1 MDGAMSAQSSAIP
14 ERHAATRDGRQPADP
29 IASLWDAHFR
39 EPAAAVQRA
48 RAALDD
54 PRTDERT
61 RAWAD
66 LTLGWHQLYF
76 TADPATA
83 ADTMPLARERFERLG
98 ERRGELLARIGSARL
113 ALIRQNPAE
122 ARTALLEIY
131 DEAVATLPPQD
142 RFWAINALGATY
154 YYEDRI
160 DETIRYMHLALET
173 LRTIDV
179 SPHLATAMSNLA
191 AALVTVGDYV
201 PARELAQD
209 ALGMLPRY
217 DNPQLWLFV
226 RSNLAEAELGTGDA
240 GAALETIDA
249 MLGDPA
255 NAPRSAAQ
263 SHYLSIAA
271 EVYAL
276 HGRLGDADRCVREA
290 EAIGA
295 NNPGGFN
302 AVYASWAAAALADAR
317 ASDDQALAALEHAIA
332 TAERLRHVPTLCKA
346 HAAAARRLAR
356 LGRYEEAYRHQVRLT
371 EVSLQRMSHRAGAKY
386 YLLKVEHEL
395 KHAREARD
403 RAERERQESLALNR
417 QLERLNREL
426 ERKVREVEELQGR
439 LAAEAVHDPLTQLF
453 NRRYLDSVVPALLS
467 GANRR
472 AAPLALAL
480 VDLDHFKGVNDRH
493 GHLAGDRVLMQ
504 IGRVLATSLRPADVL
519 CRYGGEEFC
528 VVLPDTDGAG
538 ARTAMS
544 TLASRLRELTV
555 PWGNHTLSGFTF
567 SAGIAVAPDD
577 GTTQAELVSAADR
590 ALYHAKAQGRERVV
604 LARSEDD
611 GPAAVAS

>member
-1 MDGAMSAQSSAIP
+1 MNDRSAALPERTGPDGAP
-14 ERHAATRDGRQPADP
+14 AAADDP
-29 IASLWDAHFR
+29 IVALWDAHFR
-39 EPAAAVQRA
+39 EPVPAVARA
-48 RAALDD
+48 RAAIDD
-54 PRTDERT
+54 PTSDERT
-61 RAWAD
+61 RAWAE
-66 LTLGWHQLYF
+66 LTIGWHQLYF
-76 TADPATA
+76 TSDPASA
-83 ADTMPLARERFERLG
+83 AHFLPKAQQRFERLD
-98 ERRGELLARIGSARL
+98 ERRGELLARIGTARVL
-113 ALIRQNPAE
+113 LVTQRPLE
-122 ARTALLEIY
+122 ARSLLLEFY
-131 DEAVATLPPQD
+131 DEAIAVLPPQD

-191 AALVTVGDYV
+191 ASLVTVGEYA

-209 ALGMLPRY
+209 ALAMLPRY

-226 RSNLAEAELGTGDA
+226 RSNLAEAQLGTGDA
-240 GAALETIDA
+240 AGALETVDA
-249 MLGDPA
+249 MMGDTSNP
-255 NAPRSAAQ
+255 PRSAAQ
-263 SHYLSIAA
+263 GHYLAVA
-271 EVYAL
+271 TEVYAM
-276 HGRLGDADRCVREA
+276 HGRLSDAERCVREA
-290 EAIGA
+290 GTIRAA
-295 NNPGGFN
+295 YPGGYN
-302 AVYASWAAAALADAR
+302 AVYATWAAAALADAR
-317 ASDDQALAALEHAIA
+317 DDDEAAIA
-332 TAERLRHVPTLCKA
+332 AIDLAIETAERMRHVPTLCKA
-346 HAAAARRLAR
+346 YAAAAKRLAA
-356 LGRYEEAYRHQVRLT
+356 LGRWEDAYRRQVRLT
-371 EVSLQRMSHRAGAKY
+371 EVSQERLSHRAGAKH

-453 NRRYLDSVVPALLS
+453 NRRYLDSVLPALLA

-472 AAPLALAL
+472 SAPLALAL

-528 VVLPDTDGAG
+528 VVLPDTDGDG
-538 ARTAMS
+538 ARTALA
-544 TLASRLRELTV
+544 TLAARLKELVV
-555 PWGNHTLSGFTF
+555 PWGGQTLSGFTF
-567 SAGIAVAPDD
+567 SAGVAVAPGD
-577 GTTQAELVSAADR
+577 GATQAELVSAADR

-604 LARSEDD
+604 LAGSD
-611 GPAAVAS
+611 GDRPARTA

>member
-1 MDGAMSAQSSAIP
+1 MLHAVSGSAPMPDRRPSA
-14 ERHAATRDGRQPADP
+14 EAAAPPDDP
-29 IASLWDAHFR
+29 IVAVWESHFR
-39 EPAAAVQRA
+39 DPAASVAHA

-54 PRTDERT
+54 PASGERA
-61 RAWAD
+61 RAWAG
-66 LTLGWHQLYF
+66 LTIGWHQLYF
-76 TADPATA
+76 TADPAA
-83 ADTMPLARERFERLG
+83 AAATLPAARERFAALG
-98 ERRGELLARIGSARL
+98 ERRGELLARIGLARL
-113 ALIRQNPAE
+113 KLVQQQPAA
-122 ARTALLEIY
+122 ARADLLEFY
-131 DEAVATLPPQD
+131 DEAVATLKPQD

-160 DETIRYMHLALET
+160 DETIRHMHLALET

-179 SPHLATAMSNLA
+179 SPHLPTAMSNLA
-191 AALVTVGDYV
+191 ATLVTVGDYA

-226 RSNLAEAELGTGDA
+226 RSNLAEAQLGTGDHA
-240 GAALETIDA
+240 GALATIDA
-249 MLGDPA
+249 MLGGPGGL
-255 NAPRSAAQ
+255 PRSAAQ
-263 SHYLSIAA
+263 SHYLAVST
-271 EVYAL
+271 EVLAM
-276 HGRLGDADRCVREA
+276 HGRLADAERCVREA
-290 EAIGA
+290 ESIYA
-295 NNPGGFN
+295 NYPGGHN
-302 AVYASWAAAALADAR
+302 EVHASWSAAALADAR
-317 ASDDQALAALEHAIA
+317 DDADDAVAALERAIA
-332 TAERLRHVPTLCKA
+332 VAERMHHVPTLCKA
-346 HAAAARRLAR
+346 HAAAARRYAS
-356 LGRYEEAYRHQVRLT
+356 LGRWEEAYRHQVRLN
-371 EVSLQRMSHRAGAKY
+371 EVTHERLASRASAKY
-386 YLLKVEHEL
+386 YLLRAEHEL

-453 NRRYLDSVVPALLS
+453 NRRYLDSVLPGLLS
-467 GANRR
+467 GAHRR
-472 AAPLALAL
+472 SAPLALAL

-538 ARTAMS
+538 ARTALA
-544 TLASRLRELTV
+544 TLATRLKELVV
-555 PWGNHTLSGFTF
+555 PWGGDSLTGFTF
-567 SAGIAVAPDD
+567 SAGIAVAPGD
-577 GTTQAELVSAADR
+577 GATQAELVSAADR

-604 LARSEDD
+604 LAGSGDD
-611 GPAAVAS
+611 R

>member
-1 MDGAMSAQSSAIP
+1 MRLAMSATASAIP
-14 ERHAATRDGRQPADP
+14 GRRPPDDAVPAADDP
-29 IASLWDAHFR
+29 IVSLWDAHFR
-39 EPAAAVQRA
+39 EPAAAVARA
-48 RAALDD
+48 RAAIDHAGS
-54 PRTDERT
+54 DERT
-61 RAWAD
+61 RAWAE
-66 LTLGWHQLYF
+66 LTIGWHQLYF
-76 TADPATA
+76 TADPAA
-83 ADTMPLARERFERLG
+83 ADATLPGARARFERLG
-98 ERRGELLARIGSARL
+98 ERAGELLARIGGARL
-113 ALIRQNPAE
+113 NLIRQKPLV
-122 ARTALLEIY
+122 AREEILGIY
-131 DEAVATLPPQD
+131 DEAIATLKPQD

-154 YYEDRI
+154 FYDDRI

-179 SPHLATAMSNLA
+179 SPHLPTAMSNLA
-191 AALVTVGDYV
+191 ATLVTVGDYV

-226 RSNLAEAELGTGDA
+226 RSNLAEAMLGTGDFA
-240 GAALETIDA
+240 GALATIDA

-255 NAPRSAAQ
+255 HPPRSAAQ
-263 SHYLSIAA
+263 SHYLAVSA
-271 EVYAL
+271 EVYAM
-276 HGRLGDADRCVREA
+276 HGRLDDAAHCVREA
-290 EAIGA
+290 EAIHA
-295 NNPGGFN
+295 NYPGGYN
-302 AVYASWAAAALADAR
+302 AVYSAWAAAALANAR
-317 ASDDQALAALEHAIA
+317 DGDDEALAALDRAIEV
-332 TAERLRHVPTLCKA
+332 AERMRHLPTLCKA
-346 HAAAARRLAR
+346 HAASARRLAA
-356 LGRYEEAYRHQVRLT
+356 LGRYEEAYRRQVRLN
-371 EVSLQRMSHRAGAKY
+371 EVTREQLTHRAGAKY

-395 KHAREARD
+395 KHARDARD
-403 RAERERQESLALNR
+403 RAERERQESLAMNR

-426 ERKVREVEELQGR
+426 ERKVREVEELQAR

-453 NRRYLDSVVPALLS
+453 NRRYLDAVVPALLS

-528 VVLPDTDGAG
+528 VVLPDTDGSG
-538 ARTAMS
+538 ARTALA
-544 TLASRLRELTV
+544 TLATRLKELVV
-555 PWGNHTLSGFTF
+555 PWGGDSLSGFTF
-567 SAGIAVAPDD
+567 SAGVAVAPDD

-604 LARSEDD
+604 LARSDD
-611 GPAAVAS
+611 DRPAPKP

>member
-1 MDGAMSAQSSAIP
+1 MAFAVSAPSADTP
-14 ERHAATRDGRQPADP
+14 ERRGPAREVAPVDDP
-29 IASLWDAHFR
+29 GVSLWDAHFR
-39 EPAAAVQRA
+39 EPMAAAARA
-48 RAALDD
+48 RAILDD
-54 PRTDERT
+54 RDADERAA
-61 RAWAD
+61 AWAA
-66 LTLGWHQLYF
+66 LTIGWHQLFF
-76 TADPATA
+76 TSEALEASTAIADA
-83 ADTMPLARERFERLG
+83 LARFVAIG
-98 ERRGELLARIGSARL
+98 ERRGELLARIGGARL
-113 ALIRQNPAE
+113 ALMRQKPEE
-122 ARTALLEIY
+122 ARAEIVAIY
-131 DEAVATLPPQD
+131 DEACATLPPQD
-142 RFWAINALGATY
+142 RFWAINVRAATY
-154 YYEDRI
+154 FYGNRI
-160 DETIRYMHLALET
+160 DEAIRYLHIALET

-191 AALVTVGDYV
+191 ASLVTVGDYE

-209 ALGMLPRY
+209 AIEMLARY
-217 DNPQLWLFV
+217 DNPQVLLFA
-226 RSNLAEAELGTGDA
+226 RSNLAEAQLGTGDA
-240 GAALETIDA
+240 SGALETIDA
-249 MLGDPA
+249 MFGDPPA
-255 NAPRSAAQ
+255 TPTGQ
-263 SHYLSIAA
+263 SQGHFMAIAA

-276 HGRLGDADRCVREA
+276 HGRLDDAERCVRAA
-290 EAIGA
+290 ETIVA
-295 NNPGGFN
+295 NFPGGYN

-317 ASDDQALAALEHAIA
+317 VDDAIALAALDAASEA
-332 TAERLRHVPTLCKA
+332 AEQREHVPTQCKA
-346 HAAAARRLAR
+346 YAAAAARLAK
-356 LGRYEEAYRHQVRLT
+356 LGRYEEAYARHVRLLAVT
-371 EVSLQRMSHRAGAKY
+371 QQRMTSRASAKY
-386 YLLKVEHEL
+386 FLLKAEHEL

-426 ERKVREVEELQGR
+426 ERKMREVEDLQSR

-480 VDLDHFKGVNDRH
+480 VDLDHFKSVNDKH

-538 ARTAMS
+538 ARTALA
-544 TLASRLRELTV
+544 TLAHRLRELVV
-555 PWGNHTLSGFTF
+555 PWGGHALSGFTF

-604 LARSEDD
+604 LARSDEDRS
-611 GPAAVAS
+611 AA

>member
-1 MDGAMSAQSSAIP
+1 MTLAMSVPVPASAD
-14 ERHAATRDGRQPADP
+14 RHAPDHEVRTADDP
-29 IASLWDAHFR
+29 IVALWDAHFR
-39 EPAAAVQRA
+39 EPAAAVARA

-54 PRTDERT
+54 PGADERW
-61 RAWAD
+61 RAWGELVLA
-66 LTLGWHQLYF
+66 WHQLYF

-83 ADTMPLARERFERLG
+83 AATLPRAQRRFERLG
-98 ERRGELLARIGSARL
+98 ERRGELLARIGTARL
-113 ALIRQNPAE
+113 ALIRQQPQD
-122 ARTALLEIY
+122 ARAQLIEIY
-131 DEAVATLPPQD
+131 DEAIATLPPQD
-142 RFWAINALGATY
+142 RFWAINALGATF

-191 AALVTVGDYV
+191 ASLVTVGDYL
-201 PARELAQD
+201 PAHELAQD

-226 RSNLAEAELGTGDA
+226 RSNLAEAQLGIGDA
-240 GAALETIDA
+240 AAALETIDA
-249 MLGDPA
+249 MLGDTA
-255 NAPRSAAQ
+255 NPPRSAAQ
-263 SHYLSIAA
+263 SHYLAVAA

-276 HGRLGDADRCVREA
+276 HGRLDDAERCVREA
-290 EAIGA
+290 DAIGA
-295 NNPGGFN
+295 NYPGGFN
-302 AVYASWAAAALADAR
+302 AVYASWAAASLADAR
-317 ASDDQALAALEHAIA
+317 GDDDLAIA
-332 TAERLRHVPTLCKA
+332 AIDRAIETAERLRHVPTLCKA
-346 HAAAARRLAR
+346 YAAAARRLER
-356 LGRYEEAYRHQVRLT
+356 LGRFDEAYRRQVRLT
-371 EVSLQRMSHRAGAKY
+371 DVGLQRMSSRAGAKY

-538 ARTAMS
+538 ARTALA
-544 TLASRLRELTV
+544 TLATRLKELVV
-555 PWGNHTLSGFTF
+555 PWGGDTLSGFTF

-577 GTTQAELVSAADR
+577 GMTQAELVSAADR

-604 LARSEDD
+604 LARSGDD
-611 GPAAVAS
+611 RPAPP

>member
-1 MDGAMSAQSSAIP
+1 MNTPPPPLPGRAGPDGPAP
-14 ERHAATRDGRQPADP
+14 AADDP
-29 IASLWDAHFR
+29 VVALWDAHFH
-39 EPAAAVQRA
+39 EPTAAVARA
-48 RAALDD
+48 RAAIDD
-54 PRTDERT
+54 PGVDERT
-61 RAWAD
+61 RAWAE
-66 LTLGWHQLYF
+66 LTVGWHQLYF
-76 TADPATA
+76 TSDPAA
-83 ADTMPLARERFERLG
+83 AAAVLPVAQQRFERLG
-98 ERRGELLARIGSARL
+98 DRRGGLLTRIGTARVL
-113 ALIRQNPAE
+113 LVTQRPLE
-122 ARTALLEIY
+122 ARSQLLEFY
-131 DEAVATLPPQD
+131 DEAIAELPPQD

-191 AALVTVGDYV
+191 AALVTVGDYA

-226 RSNLAEAELGTGDA
+226 RSNLAEAQLGTGDA
-240 GAALETIDA
+240 AGALETVDA
-249 MLGDPA
+249 MLGDASNP
-255 NAPRSAAQ
+255 PRSAAQ
-263 SHYLSIAA
+263 GHYLAVAA
-271 EVYAL
+271 EVYAM
-276 HGRLGDADRCVREA
+276 HGRLADAERCVREA
-290 EAIGA
+290 AVIQA
-295 NNPGGFN
+295 AYPGGYN
-302 AVYASWAAAALADAR
+302 AVYATWAAAALADAR
-317 ASDDQALAALEHAIA
+317 DDDAAAIDALDLAIE
-332 TAERLRHVPTLCKA
+332 TAERMRHVPTLCKA
-346 HAAAARRLAR
+346 YATAAKRLAAQER
-356 LGRYEEAYRHQVRLT
+356 WEDAYRRQVRLT
-371 EVSLQRMSHRAGAKY
+371 EVSEERLSHRAGAKH

-453 NRRYLDSVVPALLS
+453 NRRYLDSVVPALLA

-472 AAPLALAL
+472 SAPLALAL

-528 VVLPDTDGAG
+528 VVLPDTDGDG
-538 ARTAMS
+538 ARTALG
-544 TLASRLRELTV
+544 TLAARLKELAV
-555 PWGNHTLSGFTF
+555 PWGGQTLTGFTF
-567 SAGIAVAPDD
+567 SAGVAVAPDD
-577 GTTQAELVSAADR
+577 GATQADLVSAADR
-590 ALYHAKAQGRERVV
+590 ALYHAKALGRERVV
-604 LARSEDD
+604 LAGSEDD
-611 GPAAVAS
+611 RPARAP

>member
-1 MDGAMSAQSSAIP
+1 MNASASSIP
-14 ERHAATRDGRQPADP
+14 EFPAPVRDGRAADDP
-29 IASLWDAHFR
+29 IVALWDAHFR
-39 EPAAAVQRA
+39 APAAAVQRA

-54 PRTDERT
+54 PHADERS
-61 RAWAD
+61 RAWAE

-76 TADPATA
+76 TADPVTA
-83 ADTMPLARERFERLG
+83 AETLHGAQRRFERLG
-98 ERRGELLARIGSARL
+98 ERRGDLLARIGAARL
-113 ALIRQNPAE
+113 ALIRQQPME
-122 ARTALLEIY
+122 ARTQLLEIY
-131 DEAVATLPPQD
+131 DEAIAVLPPED

-191 AALVTVGDYV
+191 ASLVTVGDYL

-217 DNPQLWLFV
+217 DNPQLWLFA
-226 RSNLAEAELGTGDA
+226 RSNLAEAQLGTGDA
-240 GAALETIDA
+240 TAALETIDA

-255 NAPRSAAQ
+255 NLPRSAAQ
-263 SHYLSIAA
+263 SHYLAVAA

-276 HGRLGDADRCVREA
+276 HGRLGDAGRCVREA
-290 EAIGA
+290 EAILA
-295 NNPGGFN
+295 RYPGGFN

-317 ASDDQALAALEHAIA
+317 ADDDLALASLDHAIA
-332 TAERLRHVPTLCKA
+332 TAERLHHVPTLCKA
-346 HAAAARRLAR
+346 YDAAARRLAR
-356 LGRYEEAYRHQVRLT
+356 LGRFEEAYRRQARLT
-371 EVSLQRMSHRAGAKY
+371 EVSLERMTHRAGAKY

-403 RAERERQESLALNR
+403 RAERERLESLAINR

-426 ERKVREVEELQGR
+426 ERKVREVEELQSR

-467 GANRR
+467 GAHRR

-480 VDLDHFKGVNDRH
+480 VDLDHFKRVNDRH

-538 ARTAMS
+538 ARTALA
-544 TLASRLRELTV
+544 TLATRLRELTV
-555 PWGNHTLSGFTF
+555 PWGNHALSGFTF

-577 GTTQAELVSAADR
+577 GMTQAELVSAADR

-604 LARSEDD
+604 LARSDEDR
-611 GPAAVAS
+611 PAATAS

>member
-1 MDGAMSAQSSAIP
+1 MTSMPPLPTPGRAAPGGAPTAPQDP
-14 ERHAATRDGRQPADP
+14 AAA
-29 IASLWDAHFR
+29 LWDAHFR
-39 EPAAAVQRA
+39 EPVAAVARA

-54 PRTDERT
+54 PASDERT
-61 RAWAD
+61 LAWAE
-66 LTLGWHQLYF
+66 LTVGWHQLYF
-76 TADPATA
+76 TSDPAGA
-83 ADTMPLARERFERLG
+83 AAYLPDAQRRFELVG
-98 ERRGELLARIGSARL
+98 DRRGELLARIGAARVL
-113 ALIRQNPAE
+113 LVTQRPLE
-122 ARTALLEIY
+122 ARSLLAEFY
-131 DEAVATLPPQD
+131 DEAVAKLPPQD

-173 LRTIDV
+173 LRTVDV

-191 AALVTVGDYV
+191 ASLVTVGDYA

-209 ALGMLPRY
+209 ALGLLPRY
-217 DNPQLWLFV
+217 DNPQLWLFA
-226 RSNLAEAELGTGDA
+226 RSNLAEAQLGTGDA
-240 GAALETIDA
+240 AGALQTIDA

-255 NAPRSAAQ
+255 NPPRSAAQ
-263 SHYLSIAA
+263 AHYLAISA

-276 HGRLGDADRCVREA
+276 HGRLADAERCVREA
-290 EAIGA
+290 HAIRDA
-295 NNPGGFN
+295 YPGGYN
-302 AVYASWAAAALADAR
+302 AVYATWAAAALADAR
-317 ASDDQALAALEHAIA
+317 DDDDAAFAALDLAIE

-346 HAAAARRLAR
+346 CAAAARRFAR
-356 LGRYEEAYRHQVRLT
+356 AGRWEDAYRRQARLT
-371 EVSLQRMSHRAGAKY
+371 EVSHERLANRAGAKH

-395 KHAREARD
+395 QHAREARD

-453 NRRYLDSVVPALLS
+453 NRRYLDSVLPALLA

-472 AAPLALAL
+472 AAPLSLAL

-528 VVLPDTDGAG
+528 VVLPDTDADG
-538 ARTAMS
+538 ARTALA
-544 TLASRLRELTV
+544 TLAARLRELVV
-555 PWGNHTLSGFTF
+555 PWGNVTLSGFTF

-577 GTTQAELVSAADR
+577 GLTQAELVSAADR

-604 LARSEDD
+604 LARSAEDR
-611 GPAAVAS
+611 PAPMG

>member
-1 MDGAMSAQSSAIP
+1 MSAKPSGAP
-14 ERHAATRDGRQPADP
+14 DPGDHPPAERTPDQDP
-29 IASLWDAHFR
+29 IAVLWDAHFR

-48 RAALDD
+48 RAVVDD
-54 PRTDERT
+54 ARSDERS
-61 RAWAD
+61 RAWAE
-66 LTLGWHQLYF
+66 LVLGWHQLSF
-76 TADPATA
+76 NSDPATA
-83 ADTMPLARERFERLG
+83 AAALPGAQRRFEKLG
-98 ERRGELLARIGSARL
+98 ERRGELLARIGAARL
-113 ALIRQNPAE
+113 ALVRQQPID
-122 ARTALLEIY
+122 ARSELLAIY
-131 DEAVATLPPQD
+131 DEAITSLPPQD

-191 AALVTVGDYV
+191 ASLVTVGDYV
-201 PARELAQD
+201 PAKELARD
-209 ALGMLPRY
+209 ALDMLPRY
-217 DNPQLWLFV
+217 DNPQLWLFA

-240 GAALETIDA
+240 NAALATIDA
-249 MLGDPA
+249 MLSDSA
-255 NAPRSAAQ
+255 NPPCSAAQ
-263 SHYLSIAA
+263 SHYLAIAA

-276 HGRLGDADRCVREA
+276 HGRFDDAERCVREA
-290 EAIGA
+290 ETIQA
-295 NNPGGFN
+295 NYPGGFN
-302 AVYASWAAAALADAR
+302 GVYASWAAAALADAR
-317 ASDDQALAALEHAIA
+317 EDDDTALAALDRAID

-346 HAAAARRLAR
+346 YAAAARRLAA
-356 LGRYEEAYRHQVRLT
+356 LGRFEDAYRRQAQLT
-371 EVSLQRMSHRAGAKY
+371 EVALERMTHRASAKY

-403 RAERERQESLALNR
+403 RAERERQESLAINR

-426 ERKVREVEELQGR
+426 ERKVREVEELQSR

-480 VDLDHFKGVNDRH
+480 VDLDYFKGVNDRH

-538 ARTAMS
+538 ARTALA
-544 TLASRLRELTV
+544 TLATRLRELVV
-555 PWGNHTLSGFTF
+555 PWGDHALSGFTF
-567 SAGIAVAPDD
+567 SAGVAVAPDD
-577 GTTQAELVSAADR
+577 GTTQADLVTAADR
-590 ALYHAKAQGRERVV
+590 ALYHAKGQGRERVV
-604 LARSEDD
+604 LARSDEDR
-611 GPAAVAS
+611 PAA

>member
-1 MDGAMSAQSSAIP
+1 MSGP
-14 ERHAATRDGRQPADP
+14 ATSTPDRQAPARGGGPNDDP
-29 IASLWDAHFR
+29 IAALWDAHFR
-39 EPAAAVQRA
+39 EPTAAVARA
-48 RAALDD
+48 RAAIGD
-54 PRTDERT
+54 PDADERS
-61 RAWAD
+61 RAWAE
-66 LTLGWHQLYF
+66 LTLGWHQLCF

-83 ADTMPLARERFERLG
+83 AETLPGAQRRFEQLG
-98 ERRGELLARIGSARL
+98 ERRGELLARIGAARL
-113 ALIRQNPAE
+113 ALIRQEPMQ
-122 ARTALLEIY
+122 ARTQLLEIY
-131 DEAVATLPPQD
+131 DEAIAALPPED

-191 AALVTVGDYV
+191 ASLVTVGDYL

-226 RSNLAEAELGTGDA
+226 RSNLAEAQLGTGEA
-240 GAALETIDA
+240 AAALETIDA

-255 NAPRSAAQ
+255 NPPRSAAQ
-263 SHYLSIAA
+263 SHYLAVAA

-276 HGRLGDADRCVREA
+276 HDRLGDAERCVREA
-290 EAIGA
+290 EAIQMHY
-295 NNPGGFN
+295 PGGFN
-302 AVYASWAAAALADAR
+302 AVYASWAAASLADAR
-317 ASDDQALAALEHAIA
+317 SDDDLALAALDHAIA
-332 TAERLRHVPTLCKA
+332 TAERLHHVPTLCKA
-346 HAAAARRLAR
+346 YAAAARRLSR
-356 LGRYEEAYRHQVRLT
+356 LGRFEEAYRRQARLT
-371 EVSLQRMSHRAGAKY
+371 EVSVERMTHRAGAKY

-403 RAERERQESLALNR
+403 RAERERLESVAINR

-426 ERKVREVEELQGR
+426 ERKVQEVEELQGR

-467 GANRR
+467 GAYRR

-538 ARTAMS
+538 ARTALA
-544 TLASRLRELTV
+544 TLAARLRELTV
-555 PWGNHTLSGFTF
+555 PWGNHALSGFTF

-577 GTTQAELVSAADR
+577 GMTQAELVSAADR

-604 LARSEDD
+604 LARTEEDR
-611 GPAAVAS
+611 PAA

>member
-1 MDGAMSAQSSAIP
+1 MDLAMSAQASAAP
-14 ERHAATRDGRQPADP
+14 NRPVVERDGRAAGDP
-29 IASLWDAHFR
+29 VVALWDAHFR
-39 EPAAAVQRA
+39 EPVAAVERA
-48 RAALDD
+48 RATLGDG
-54 PRTDERT
+54 RSDERA
-61 RAWAD
+61 RAWAE
-66 LTLGWHQLYF
+66 LTVGWHQLCF
-76 TADPATA
+76 TADQA
-83 ADTMPLARERFERLG
+83 AAAGTLPLAQRRFEQLG
-98 ERRGELLARIGSARL
+98 ERRGELLARIGAARL
-113 ALIRQNPAE
+113 ALIRQQPAD
-122 ARTALLEIY
+122 ARTQLLEIY
-131 DEAVATLPPQD
+131 DEAIATLAPED

-191 AALVTVGDYV
+191 ASLVTVGDYLA
-201 PARELAQD
+201 ARELAQD
-209 ALGMLPRY
+209 ALAMWPRY
-217 DNPQLWLFV
+217 DNPQLGLFA
-226 RSNLAEAELGTGDA
+226 RANLAEAQLGTGDA
-240 GAALETIDA
+240 AGALETIDA
-249 MLGDPA
+249 MLGDTA
-255 NAPRSAAQ
+255 NPPRSAAQ
-263 SHYLSIAA
+263 SHYLAIAA

-276 HGRLGDADRCVREA
+276 HGRLADAERCVREA

-295 NNPGGFN
+295 NYPGGFN
-302 AVYASWAAAALADAR
+302 AVYSTWAAAALADAR
-317 ASDDQALAALEHAIA
+317 GDDDIAIAALAHAIA
-332 TAERLRHVPTLCKA
+332 TAERLHHVPTLCKA
-346 HAAAARRLAR
+346 YGAAAQRLAR
-356 LGRYEEAYRHQVRLT
+356 LGRYQEAYGRQVRLT
-371 EVSLQRMSHRAGAKY
+371 EVSLQRMTSRAGAKHS
-386 YLLKVEHEL
+386 LLKFEHEL
-395 KHAREARD
+395 RHAREARD

-472 AAPLALAL
+472 GAPVALAL
-480 VDLDHFKGVNDRH
+480 VDLDHFKAVNDRH

-528 VVLPDTDGAG
+528 IVLPDTDGAG
-538 ARTAMS
+538 ARTALA
-544 TLASRLRELTV
+544 TLGTRLKELAV
-555 PWGNHTLSGFTF
+555 PWGGDTLSGFTF

-604 LARSEDD
+604 LARSDEDR
-611 GPAAVAS
+611 PAA